1 MAYISFQEVCLP
13 ETGDCQ
19 YGGTVESDYKAF
31 VSALAL
37 KVIGQSS
44 ILSKE
49 ITPGSRKRH
58 LLIDFKTRKYHRSSL
73 IPSKTQVNDFTQR
86 SLYPA
91 LVCLLTQPPN

>member
-1 MAYISFQEVCLP
+1 MAYILFQEACLP

-19 YGGTVESDYKAF
+19 HGGTVESDYKAF

-58 LLIDFKTRKYHRSSL
+58 LFNRLQNQEISPIKSDSQQNTG
-73 IPSKTQVNDFTQR
+73 Q
-86 SLYPA
+86 
-91 LVCLLTQPPN
+91 